1 MDSILENIPESNY
14 GFIFHY
20 YRAEVY
26 RETNWRNR
34 LDTTTN
40 WSIVTTAA
48 ILSFAFTNEAAPHS
62 IILINYC
69 LVCFY
74 LYIESRRFRYY
85 WLLRERTRTMEKQL
99 LSAIFSGKNNHKNDW
114 GIKLAESFKNQK
126 VSMSRLESVAWRFR
140 RNYFFLFPLIIISWI
155 AKASAH
161 PIPAITLDDFFYNA
175 KVWFIPG
182 SLVLSILL
190 LSIVVSVFIAFYIP
204 RKRIHSDLP

>member
-1 MDSILENIPESNY
+1 MDDILGNIPESNY

-85 WLLRERTRTMEKQL
+85 WLLRERTRTIEKQL
-99 LSAIFSGKNNHKNDW
+99 LSAIFSGKNNHKSDW

-126 VSMSRLESVAWRFR
+126 VSMSRLESIAWRFR
-140 RNYFFLFPLIIISWI
+140 RNYFFLFPLIIMSWI
-155 AKASAH
+155 AKASSH
-161 PIPAITLDDFFYNA
+161 PIPATTLDDFFYNA
-175 KVWFIPG
+175 KVWVIPG
-182 SLVLSILL
+182 SMVLSILL
-190 LSIVVSVFIAFYIP
+190 LSIAASVFIAFYIP
-204 RKRIHSDLP
+204 RNRIHADLP